1 MSNNWEMVIGLE
13 VHAQLKTS
21 SKLFSSSPN
30 LFGSEPNENVN
41 FIDSGMPGML
51 PVLNWACIEKAIK
64 TGFALNFTINKHS
77 VFERKNYFY
86 PDLPQGYQI
95 SQFEFPILSEGYLE
109 IDQPDG
115 SAKKIRIE
123 RAHLEQD
130 AGKSIHDIDP
140 KFSFIDLNRVG
151 TPLLEIVSYPDLSSA
166 DDVVNYISSLRQT
179 LMYIDVCDG
188 NMQEGSLRADVN
200 LSVRKPGGELG
211 TRCEIKNLN
220 SFKFIRQAIEFEF
233 QRQIDVLE
241 AGGSVEQN
249 TMLFDTSTGET
260 RSMRSKEF
268 SHDYR
273 YFPDP
278 DLPPLVLNEEDIE
291 KLRLKLPELPDQKKS
306 RFIEEFGIT
315 AYDAEIL
322 VTEKYVSDF
331 FEQIVKGRDSKIVIS
346 WITVELFSYLKRK
359 NISLEESKIGP
370 EKISSLLDLIIS
382 NKISN
387 RQAKEIFDEY
397 LKSDVNADT
406 FIEKKGLVQISNESE
421 IEELVEKVLK
431 ENPKMLEQY
440 KSGKDK
446 LFGFFI
452 GQVMKLS
459 NGKANPKM
467 VNETLKRKLSL

>member
-1 MSNNWEMVIGLE
+1 M
-13 VHAQLKTS
+13 
-21 SKLFSSSPN
+21 
-30 LFGSEPNENVN
+30 
-41 FIDSGMPGML
+41 
-51 PVLNWACIEKAIK
+51 
-64 TGFALNFTINKHS
+64 
-77 VFERKNYFY
+77 R
-86 PDLPQGYQI
+86 
-95 SQFEFPILSEGYLE
+95 YL
-109 IDQPDG
+109 
-115 SAKKIRIE
+115 
-123 RAHLEQD
+123 
-130 AGKSIHDIDP
+130 
-140 KFSFIDLNRVG
+140 G
-151 TPLLEIVSYPDLSSA
+151 T
-166 DDVVNYISSLRQT
+166 
-179 LMYIDVCDG
+179 CDG

-200 LSVRKPGGELG
+200 VSVRPKGSKEFG
-211 TRCEIKNLN
+211 TRCEIKNVN
-220 SFKFIRQAIEFEF
+220 SIKFIQQAIEFEAR
-233 QRQIDVLE
+233 RQVDLIE
-241 AGGSVEQN
+241 KGEKIIQE
-249 TMLFDTSTGET
+249 TRLFDPNNLET
-260 RSMRSKEF
+260 RSMRGKEE

-331 FEQIVKGRDSKIVIS
+331 FEQIVEGRDSKIVIS

-406 FIEKKGLVQISNESE
+406 FIEKKGLIQISNESE
-421 IEELVEKVLK
+421 IEELVERVLK

-467 VNETLKRKLSL
+467 VNETLKRKLSP

>member
-1 MSNNWEMVIGLE
+1 
-13 VHAQLKTS
+13 
-21 SKLFSSSPN
+21 
-30 LFGSEPNENVN
+30 
-41 FIDSGMPGML
+41 
-51 PVLNWACIEKAIK
+51 
-64 TGFALNFTINKHS
+64 
-77 VFERKNYFY
+77 
-86 PDLPQGYQI
+86 
-95 SQFEFPILSEGYLE
+95 
-109 IDQPDG
+109 
-115 SAKKIRIE
+115 
-123 RAHLEQD
+123 
-130 AGKSIHDIDP
+130 
-140 KFSFIDLNRVG
+140 
-151 TPLLEIVSYPDLSSA
+151 
-166 DDVVNYISSLRQT
+166 
-179 LMYIDVCDG
+179 
-188 NMQEGSLRADVN
+188 
-200 LSVRKPGGELG
+200 LG
-211 TRCEIKNLN
+211 TRCEIKNVN
-220 SFKFIRQAIEFEF
+220 SIKFIQQAIEFEAR
-233 QRQIDVLE
+233 RQVDLIE
-241 AGGSVEQN
+241 KGEKIIQE
-249 TMLFDTSTGET
+249 TRLFDPNNLET
-260 RSMRSKEF
+260 RSMRGKEE

-306 RFIEEFGIT
+306 RFIEEFGIS

-346 WITVELFSYLKRK
+346 WLTVELFSYLKKK
-359 NISLEESKIGP
+359 NISLEESKINS
-370 EKISSLLDLIIS
+370 EKITSLLDLIIS

-397 LKSDVNADT
+397 LKSDMNADT

-440 KSGKDK
+440 KNGKDK

-467 VNETLKRKLSL
+467 VNQILKGKLSP